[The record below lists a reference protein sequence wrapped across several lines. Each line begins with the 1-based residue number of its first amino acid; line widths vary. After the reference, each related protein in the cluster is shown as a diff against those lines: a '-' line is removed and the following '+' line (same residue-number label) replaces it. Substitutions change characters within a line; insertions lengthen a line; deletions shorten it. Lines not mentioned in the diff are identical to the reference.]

1 MYDYLN
7 IMKDA
12 GFRFLEHTA
21 DVRVH
26 SWGKSLENAFEQT
39 AYGLM
44 TTITPN
50 LEKIS
55 LEIEKEIKIEAED
68 KEALLFDFLS
78 EFLFIFDVE
87 ELVFKE
93 IKVQSINLVE
103 KRYELSAIL
112 KGEVFNKDK
121 HEIGTE
127 VKAIT
132 YSFLEINEDKDK
144 VEIKMVFDI

>member
-1 MYDYLN
+1 MQN
-7 IMKDA
+7 A

-26 SWGKSLENAFEQT
+26 SWGKDLESAFEQM

-44 TTITPN
+44 ETITPD
-50 LEKIS
+50 LSKVSSKKEKKVI
-55 LEIEKEIKIEAED
+55 IQAED
-68 KEALLFDFLS
+68 TEALLFDFLS

-87 ELVFKE
+87 ELVFND
-93 IKVQSINLVE
+93 IKVQSIKIIE
-103 KRYELSAIL
+103 DRHELNAIL
-112 KGEVFNKDK
+112 KGEVFDKNK

-132 YSFLEINEDKDK
+132 YSDISIIESKGR